1 MAGGKQPGV
10 MLYFTLRPG
19 LKALSLEEKGM
30 LLDAIFSYGEDGIEP
45 AFNSPA
51 LAITW
56 GFVQPLL
63 DADKQRYQDR
73 CKMPKKAIEARWN
86 RVRENTDV
94 YERIPLNEAYTN
106 HTNSI
111 HFNSNHSLVPPPAG
125 TKKRSR
131 FLSTTHFRTALRAG
145 SRIRSKNACRI
156 AQRIQKRPCKAG
168 RRTLTSATGW
178 TSIAGRTLMRF
189 CSFRSPTHSG
199 RATSCAG
206 GKFRS
211 SLLNSWLKM
220 GGET

>member
-73 CKMPKKAIEARWN
+73 CKNAQKAIEARWN

-125 TKKRSR
+125 TKKPKQVFEHDSLPVPRC
-131 FLSTTHFRTALRAG
+131 ALARG
-145 SRIRSKNACRI
+145 SD
-156 AQRIQKRPCKAG
+156 
-168 RRTLTSATGW
+168 RRTLAELHSA
-178 TSIAGRTLMRF
+178 
-189 CSFRSPTHSG
+189 FRSDL
-199 RATSCAG
+199 AKLG
-206 GKFRS
+206 GG
-211 SLLNSWLKM
+211 L
-220 GGET
+220 